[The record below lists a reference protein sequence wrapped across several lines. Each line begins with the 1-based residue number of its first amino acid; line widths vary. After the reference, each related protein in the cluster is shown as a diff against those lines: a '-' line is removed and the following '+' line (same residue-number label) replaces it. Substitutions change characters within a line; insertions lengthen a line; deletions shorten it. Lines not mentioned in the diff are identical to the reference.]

1 MLFAVN
7 EIPFE
12 FIPTRQYLNA
22 MTLFFALPIGCN
34 FPSAVEQLSSF
45 VVVQDV
51 VLGINAQE
59 HAIAIFSHVDDSM
72 FINFAAKTGEYMF
85 SNLNQLFGS
94 AISSWKC

>member
-22 MTLFFALPIGCN
+22 MTLFFALSIGCN
-34 FPSAVEQLSSF
+34 FPSPIVQFSSF
-45 VVVQDV
+45 VVVQDI
-51 VLGINAQE
+51 VLGIDAEE
-59 HAIAIFSHVDDSM
+59 HAIAIFSHVDDSLLVDL
-72 FINFAAKTGEYMF
+72 AVKTDEYVF
-85 SNLNQLFGS
+85 SNLNQLLGS